1 MRFLQQLWFYLLVSV
16 SLIWLGGY
24 LHFIHEVRVQP
35 NQAAQKADAIVVLTG
50 TTSRLKEGY
59 RLLSIGAGERLLISG
74 VNRGV
79 SKETLRQAMDVNE
92 VTMNCCIDIGKQ
104 ALDTVGNAD
113 EISLWAAEREY
124 SSLLVVT
131 SAYHMP
137 RSLVEIRRMLPKAT
151 LLPVPAQ
158 DKSLNLENWWQNPKS
173 MYILAAEFNKFLFS
187 LIRARTESA
196 VMSGDSN

>member
-1 MRFLQQLWFYLLVSV
+1 MRLLQQLWLFILMVVVLAW
-16 SLIWLGGY
+16 IGGY
-24 LHFIHEVRVQP
+24 LHFVHQVRTQP
-35 NQAAQKADAIVVLTG
+35 NESTRKADAIVVLTG
-50 TTSRLKEGY
+50 TTSRLNVGY
-59 RLLSIGAGERLLISG
+59 QLLTEGAGERLLISG
-74 VNRGV
+74 VNRV
-79 SKETLRQAMDVNE
+79 ISKETLRQALDVNE
-92 VTMNCCIDIGKQ
+92 KTMDCCIDIGKQ

-113 EISLWAAEREY
+113 EISLWAAERGY
-124 SSLLVVT
+124 KSLLVVT

-137 RSLVEIRRMLPKAT
+137 RSLVEIRRMLPDAT